1 MTHIISKDHLSLE
14 RLRAILE
21 RHDKVELGPE
31 AVAAVEKC
39 RRYLD
44 DKMEDVERPLYGLS
58 GK

>member
-14 RLRAILE
+14 RLKAILD

-39 RRYLD
+39 RR
-44 DKMEDVERPLYGLS
+44 
-58 GK
+58 